1 MNKRFLYILLG
12 AFCLLAYFPSCIEDD
27 SYGDALEVYNQGDNR
42 RSDILPE
49 EEEEEDDEE
58 DSDDSGKSDDSFDFT
73 TLSGT
78 YRGFLT
84 ADEEVTAE
92 SEGDTVDV
100 TVVGNSDKTFKLAL
114 YNATVTGIELGDLI
128 FDNIPSKYDS
138 SNDMYTFELEKVH
151 VDLAGGE
158 ISTDVDVSG
167 YVTKKGKLRFQVDI
181 YTPTLSLYC
190 EGPKK

>member
-1 MNKRFLYILLG
+1 MNKRFLYVLLG
-12 AFCLLAYFPSCIEDD
+12 ALCFIAYLPSCIEDD
-27 SYGDALEVYNQGDNR
+27 SYGDSLEVYNKGDNR
-42 RSDILPE
+42 RNGE
-49 EEEEEDDEE
+49 KQEEEDDEDDD
-58 DSDDSGKSDDSFDFT
+58 DSDDTKDDDTFDFT

-84 ADEEVTAE
+84 ADEEATEE

-100 TVVGNSDKTFKLAL
+100 TVIGNSDKTFKLAL

-128 FDNIPSKYDS
+128 FDKIPSKYDS
-138 SNDMYTFELEKVH
+138 SSDMYTFELKKVH

-190 EGPKK
+190 EGPKKQ